1 MNRFLQKLDR
11 NYIKIALYVLGTFF
25 TALIIIG
32 LAYLS
37 GGFWHKVGIILQTIM
52 RPLVIG
58 LVITYLL
65 SPVTSFFQR
74 KLAGLR
80 RGSRALAVA
89 LTMLLIAAVLAAVV
103 GVFVITVSRQI
114 SGLDLN
120 ALQDL
125 GAQIQSQYSRLIDS
139 IMNYLQQQGL
149 SSERLGARLQSLA
162 SRTISVLENL
172 FFGLIF
178 SIYFLYDGK
187 RIGAYWKR
195 VVDTLLPDR
204 FIQGASVFL
213 KDADQAFSGYIR
225 GQFTDAL
232 IVGVLVSAALT
243 IAGVPYG
250 PVIGII
256 TGIGNMIPYLGPILG
271 YVMIILS
278 GLVSQD
284 INAMILGIVILGIIQ
299 VIDGNVINPRLLSN
313 AIHIHPLF
321 VIVCVLTGGA
331 IGGLVGMLISVP
343 AGALLKKEFE
353 RLLEY
358 RESRKTAGAEKSKEA
373 KIDRV

>member
-213 KDADQAFSGYIR
+213 KDAD
-225 GQFTDAL
+225 
-232 IVGVLVSAALT
+232 
-243 IAGVPYG
+243 GVPYG

>member
-299 VIDGNVINPRLLSN
+299 VIDGNVINPRMLSSN
-313 AIHIHPLF
+313 VEVHPVL
-321 VIVCVLTGGA
+321 VIVALLAGGKV
-331 IGGLVGMLISVP
+331 GGVVGMLVAVP
-343 AGALLKKEFE
+343 VAALLKLQFE
-353 RLLEY
+353 KYVERRRL
-358 RESRKTAGAEKSKEA
+358 ANNKEA
-373 KIDRV
+373 QKRAAARSDE